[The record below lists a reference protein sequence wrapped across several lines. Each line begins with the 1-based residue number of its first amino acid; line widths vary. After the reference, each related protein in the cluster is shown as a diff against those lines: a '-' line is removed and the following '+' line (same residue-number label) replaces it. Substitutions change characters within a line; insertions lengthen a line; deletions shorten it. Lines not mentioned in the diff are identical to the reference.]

1 MATNN
6 DLGKRGNKRGATA
19 KLSREEIV
27 QAARQLI
34 EAEGPDALSMRRL
47 AGVVKSSPMALYHHV
62 DGRADLLSAVLQEIC
77 AELPQPL
84 LPDDPQERMVRLAT
98 LVQQIM
104 LQHPWSLEILST
116 NTAFGPDSLWFLE
129 EFLGAAREAG
139 LSEKQ
144 AGLALLSAW
153 RVMIGNVSV
162 ALNLRA
168 VRASEADPWFL
179 DLGKESAERMPL
191 FKSIAPR
198 WLELEN
204 ESSLDAT
211 LGPIIAAIIADA
223 RSRCDDSPV
232 REAV

>member
-27 QAARQLI
+27 RAARQLI

-62 DGRADLLSAVLQEIC
+62 DGRADLLAAVLQEIC

-84 LPDDPQERMVRLAT
+84 LPDDPQERMVRLA
-98 LVQQIM
+98 VIMQQIM
-104 LQHPWSLEILST
+104 LEHPWSLEILST
-116 NTAFGPDSLWFLE
+116 NTTIGPDALWFVE
-129 EFLGAAREAG
+129 EFLGSAREAG
-139 LSEKQ
+139 LSERQ
-144 AGLALLSAW
+144 AGVALLSAW

-168 VRASEADPWFL
+168 IRASEDDPWFVGL
-179 DLGKESAERMPL
+179 SQESAERAPL
-191 FKSIAPR
+191 FTSIAPR

-204 ESSLDAT
+204 ECDPDVT
-211 LGPIIAAIIADA
+211 LAPIIAAIVSDA
-223 RSRCDDSPV
+223 RTRADDAPV
-232 REAV
+232 RAAV

>member
-1 MATNN
+1 MATNS

-62 DGRADLLSAVLQEIC
+62 DGRADLLAAVLQVIC
-77 AELPQPL
+77 AELPRPL
-84 LPDDPQERMVRLAT
+84 LPDDPQERMVRLAS
-98 LVQQIM
+98 LVQQVM
-104 LQHPWSLEILST
+104 LQNPWSLEILST

-129 EFLGAAREAG
+129 EFLAAAREAG
-139 LSEKQ
+139 LSEEQ
-144 AGLALLSAW
+144 AGLALLSSW
-153 RVMIGNVSV
+153 RVMIGNVAV

-168 VRASEADPWFL
+168 IRASEADPWFAGI
-179 DLGKESAERMPL
+179 GKDSAERAPL
-191 FKSIAPR
+191 FASIAPR
-198 WLELEN
+198 WLELDN
-204 ESSLDAT
+204 ECSPESA

-223 RSRCDDSPV
+223 RSRCVDEPV
-232 REAV
+232 RAAV